1 MAPLYCNIAIIHFS
15 DKEQD
20 PSQPGGLLHSP
31 LPLLRAHDLLLSRDH
46 VARGLQG
53 PRTHVHTQDGQT
65 VAAHSLA

>member
-15 DKEQD
+15 DKEQE
-20 PSQPGGLLHSP
+20 PFTGGLLHCP
-31 LPLLRAHDLLLSRDH
+31 LPLLCAHDLLLPGDH

-53 PRTHVHTQDGQT
+53 PRSHVHPQDGQT